1 MIDLEYNKEDLEKG
15 GVIDLRLSKDI
26 EIDAG
31 EDIIL
36 NLKVD
41 DKYDFSLILNNIN
54 LNEYG
59 LIHLNTNGENIYLH
73 RLLKKSDIQ
82 KSLVEFT
89 KYANKQYDGKK
100 QEWNILN
107 FIEKMNIAKIKIP
120 KDVVLYQI
128 EVIKKGG
135 IK

>member
-1 MIDLEYNKEDLEKG
+1 MINLEYNKEDLEKG

-41 DKYDFSLILNNIN
+41 DRYDFKLIPDDN
-54 LNEYG
+54 LNKYG
-59 LIHLNTNGENIYLH
+59 LIHLNNNSSKIYLH

-128 EVIKKGG
+128 EVIKKEE
-135 IK
+135 

>member
-1 MIDLEYNKEDLEKG
+1 MINLEYNKEDLEKG

-41 DKYDFSLILNNIN
+41 DKYDFKLIPDDN
-54 LNEYG
+54 LNKYG
-59 LIHLNTNGENIYLH
+59 LIHLNNNSSKIYLH

-128 EVIKKGG
+128 EVIKKEE
-135 IK
+135 